1 MEKPRIE
8 IRFVD
13 GGNDEPDN
21 SGHILISLNGYRQPS
36 IFFRDFDTGNDARI
50 HRGLESL
57 VERVYEMG
65 FQDGELESKH
75 KICNLLDWAKSR
87 SSSS

>member
-13 GGNDEPDN
+13 GGNDDPEN
-21 SGHILISLNGYRQPS
+21 SGHILISLNGFRQPS

-50 HRGLESL
+50 HMGLSAL
-57 VERVYEMG
+57 VERVYEKG
-65 FQDGELESKH
+65 VQDGELESKR
-75 KICNLLDWAKSR
+75 KVSSLIDWAKSR
-87 SSSS
+87 